1 MISSRPAL
9 SGRGPY
15 CGPLADDPH
24 LPEPCSLV
32 PGHTDGAA
40 AEFWTALAL
49 KAAFLALDPPRVPS
63 KQGQIDGCWTAL
75 GQAQRHSVLA
85 TLAGAGLGG
94 GRGLP
99 RAGGAGP
106 KGRALG
112 KALLGLPPGPPPFP
126 PPKGKERLINQLL
139 WATKQNKSH

>member
-1 MISSRPAL
+1 M
-9 SGRGPY
+9 
-15 CGPLADDPH
+15 
-24 LPEPCSLV
+24 

-112 KALLGLPPGPPPFP
+112 KALLGLPPGPPPFQYVLKLCLCHKSMETGRNQTP
-126 PPKGKERLINQLL
+126 SDIMSRFKTISINIVIILCLL
-139 WATKQNKSH
+139 LAVV